1 MVAVPPTEEHS
12 TINQIMHEELETPWD
27 IFPSW
32 IFIFIRETLQSQSL
46 MSKVGLPV
54 LPVFQLH
61 APLLLSS
68 TA

>member
-32 IFIFIRETLQSQSL
+32 IFIFIRETL
-46 MSKVGLPV
+46 
-54 LPVFQLH
+54 
-61 APLLLSS
+61 
-68 TA
+68 